1 MERFFTFATPVIYW
15 ALIIIWT
22 YILVFYIRKIKIIS
36 SHDKLLKL
44 LLIVLAIDSFRTVFE
59 SLYFGAWYTSLS
71 ELIPIEVFNYLAQ
84 PQIVFIPKVINLIAA
99 ILIFTILIRKWLTSE
114 IEQKKKL
121 NKMVDKQTSEIKTFS
136 EKNLKALMQIEE
148 SEANISAI
156 IEGTNNSIWAFN
168 RNFQI
173 LYINHVFK
181 EEFLQ
186 TFGVLLEPG
195 MNLIEALPEALQP
208 FWKPRYERVLNNE
221 QFTIEDAV
229 PTDNGTIYI
238 QVSFNP
244 VVKDGQVTGGSCFG
258 SNITSRKLAET
269 ALLKAKEKAEE
280 SEIKFR
286 KSIENAPYPIMIHA
300 EGEVIQLSDIWTEI
314 TGYTIKDIPSIVQW
328 TAKAYGEDAVP
339 SKEFIDKLYEI
350 DSMQYDGEWEVK
362 IKNGDK
368 RIWDFRTSPIGKLS
382 DGRRAVTSMAVD
394 ITDRKIIDNKIN
406 KQNKELVIAKEKAE
420 ESDRLKSAFLANMS
434 HEIRT
439 PMNGILGFTDLLKEP
454 KLSGKDQKKYL
465 SVIESSGNRL
475 LNTVNDLID
484 ISKIEAGQMK
494 VSVSDFNLNKL
505 MEQLFAFFNEEAKRK
520 SLKLFLTSASLN
532 NKINLL
538 SDQEKVYSI
547 LTNLIKNAIKYT
559 QSGNIDFGFVKKGKD
574 LQFFVKDTG
583 DGISEERLNLIF
595 DRFIRN
601 ELHENDAS
609 EGSGLGL
616 SISKA
621 YVEMLGGKIWAESEV
636 GVGSQFYFTIPY
648 KTVKSKVLAKKEVDP
663 IATSKLENKD
673 LKILIAEDDKAAD
686 DLLSILVKDISK
698 KVIHTKSGAS
708 AVKLCRSN
716 PDLDLILMD
725 INMPEMDGYEA
736 TKQIREFNKEV
747 IIIAQT
753 AYALAGDREK
763 SIESGCDDYISK
775 PINKNELLEKI
786 ENCLNKN

>member
-136 EKNLKALMQIEE
+136 EKNLKALIQIEE

-258 SNITSRKLAET
+258 SNITSRKLTET

-339 SKEFIDKLYEI
+339 SKEFIEKLYEI
-350 DSMQYDGEWEVK
+350 DSMQYDGEWEVR
-362 IKNGDK
+362 IKNGNK
-368 RIWDFRTSPIGKLS
+368 RIWDFRTSPIGRLS

-484 ISKIEAGQMK
+484 ISKIEAGQMIVTISEVDINK
-494 VSVSDFNLNKL
+494 LNKEL
-505 MEQLFAFFNEEAKRK
+505 FTFFNIEAQKKDLQLFLSTS
-520 SLKLFLTSASLN
+520 SLTDG
-532 NKINLL
+532 IIL
-538 SDQEKVYSI
+538 SDQEKMHSI
-547 LTNLIKNAIKYT
+547 LSNLIKNAIKYT
-559 QSGNIDFGFVKKGKD
+559 LNGQIEFGYSKKERE

-583 DGISEERLNLIF
+583 LGIPKERLDVIF
-595 DRFIRN
+595 DRFIRGG
-601 ELHENDAS
+601 LKDDAI

-621 YVEMLGGKIWAESEV
+621 YVEMLGGKIWAESEE

-648 KTVKSKVLAKKEVDP
+648 KTVESKIFNKKEV
-663 IATSKLENKD
+663 AAKAQSKHPLKD

-698 KVIHTKSGAS
+698 EVIHTKSGVN
-708 AVKLCRSN
+708 AVEICRSN